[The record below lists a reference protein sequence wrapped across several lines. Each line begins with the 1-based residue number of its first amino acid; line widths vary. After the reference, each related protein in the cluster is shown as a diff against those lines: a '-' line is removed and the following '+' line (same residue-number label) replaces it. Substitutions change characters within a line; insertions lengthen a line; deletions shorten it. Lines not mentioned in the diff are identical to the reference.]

1 MARIKAV
8 FDADI
13 LIHLVKTK
21 SFEFA
26 IETLGCLYISDYVYE
41 HEIKKDTIEGR
52 KIDKLKNSQKIKI
65 LEYDKLTYIQKK
77 VYAETYKLLKNEDD
91 SYNPGENPINE
102 GERVTAA
109 FAKACNIY
117 YYMSDDNRASSHI
130 RSLAA
135 IDIVNYCDVL
145 FLHLYVFGKL
155 KINELRKSYNDF
167 INLYDKDKVP
177 RILKNKG
184 DVCSFEDMMQITYSK
199 FHKYNNLKLLLDNV
213 LENAKN
219 NPAVAVDKIEKQ

>member
-21 SFEFA
+21 SIGLA
-26 IETLGCLYISDYVYE
+26 METLGCLYISDYVYE
-41 HEIKKDTIEGR
+41 HEIKKDTTEGR
-52 KIDKLKNSQKIKI
+52 KIDKLKNNQKIKI
-65 LEYDKLTYIQKK
+65 LKYDKLTKTQKK
-77 VYAETYKLLKNEDD
+77 VYSETYKLLKNEDD

-145 FLHLYVFGKL
+145 FLHLFVFGKL
-155 KINELRKSYNDF
+155 KINEVRKSYNDF
-167 INLYDKDKVP
+167 IELYDKEKIP

-184 DVCSFEDMMQITYSK
+184 NVCSFEEMVEITYSK
-199 FHKYNNLKLLLDNV
+199 FHKYNNLKVLLDNV
-213 LENAKN
+213 KENAKG
-219 NPAVAVDKIEKQ
+219 NPAVAVDKIDK

>member
-1 MARIKAV
+1 MARVKAI

-21 SFEFA
+21 SIEFT
-26 IETLGCLYISDYVYE
+26 IETLGSIYISDYVYE
-41 HEIKKDTIEGR
+41 HEIKKDTTEGR
-52 KIDKLKNSQKIKI
+52 KIEKLKNGQKIKI
-65 LEYDKLTYIQKK
+65 LEHGKLTGIQKK
-77 VYAETYKLLKNEDD
+77 VYSETYKLLKNEDD

-135 IDIVNYCDVL
+135 IDIVNYCDIL
-145 FLHLYVFGKL
+145 FLHLFVFGKL
-155 KINELRKSYNDF
+155 KINELRRSYNDF
-167 INLYDKDKVP
+167 IDLYDKDKIP
-177 RILKNKG
+177 RILKSNG
-184 DVCSFEDMMQITYSK
+184 NVCSFEEMMEITYSK
-199 FHKYNNLKLLLDNV
+199 FYKYNNLKVLLDNV
-213 LENAKN
+213 SENAKN
-219 NPAVAVDKIEKQ
+219 NPAVAVDKIEK